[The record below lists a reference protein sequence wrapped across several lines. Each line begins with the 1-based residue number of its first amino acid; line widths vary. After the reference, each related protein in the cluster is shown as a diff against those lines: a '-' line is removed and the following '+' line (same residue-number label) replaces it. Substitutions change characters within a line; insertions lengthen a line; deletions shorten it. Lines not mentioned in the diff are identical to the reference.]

1 MDISLKKHTGSQLE
15 ATRLNDVNDNW
26 TTLENDLKAIQGGS
40 VIVNLTSGAGNITV
54 TFPVPYP
61 TTAPPYVAA
70 TPVIGT
76 SLGDKLNFGI
86 RNITKTGFDIV
97 CERDTGYTTVTFHW
111 IAIPR

>member
-61 TTAPPYVAA
+61 TTPPYVAA

-76 SLGDKLNFGI
+76 SLGNKLNFGI

-97 CERDTGYTTVTFHW
+97 CERDTGYTTLTFHW